1 MLLQDGQMDECRMDG
16 WIWDRQGTREC
27 TKWSSECL
35 SVANSGRAPRLLIT
49 ASQKKKPGLGLTG
62 LELLQLLAK
71 IVVAGLQV
79 VGLRVHIVHALL
91 QLCPLLLLLRSPV
104 LLAAAPAHQG
114 LLHLRG

>member
-1 MLLQDGQMDECRMDG
+1 MKNGWMHMGQ
-16 WIWDRQGTREC
+16 TREC

-35 SVANSGRAPRLLIT
+35 SVANPSRAPRLLIT
-49 ASQKKKPGLGLTG
+49 ASRRKPGRRLTG

-71 IVVAGLQV
+71 PVVAGLQV

-91 QLCPLLLLLRSPV
+91 QLGPLLLLLRSPV